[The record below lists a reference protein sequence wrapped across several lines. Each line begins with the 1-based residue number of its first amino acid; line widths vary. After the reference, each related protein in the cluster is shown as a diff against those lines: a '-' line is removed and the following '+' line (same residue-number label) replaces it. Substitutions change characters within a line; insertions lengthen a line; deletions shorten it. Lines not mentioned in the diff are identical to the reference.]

1 MNRRLFATFAFGTAL
16 AACGDDPVVAIE
28 DPGLIGDP
36 VVDDDDGGG
45 TGDIDEI
52 DLDVGLVDDVA
63 PDVRPRLDTGIADA
77 GVDSAG
83 DAVASDTEP
92 QLCVPGAQLCD
103 GDVLVT
109 CSADGTAVGRVRCAE
124 GGGRCL
130 ETGPG
135 LAECDYDDAIC
146 EPGSSVCTDDLTG
159 SRACTPDGDGYTEP
173 VACPTR
179 CNPRTGLCNPAP
191 VACPDTSVV
200 DLTPG
205 NYTFDLCEGSRDYEA
220 SEGDGDCRALDV
232 DGPERVFR
240 LAITRPTDVLIDL
253 RDDDDSL
260 AIDTQLYLRA
270 QCDDP
275 TSQLACSDDIDCA
288 ASDVVIGDCNGGVQR
303 RQSRIA
309 ARLEPGEYFL
319 VADSL
324 VYDDGT
330 SFECGSVLL
339 RYAAE

>member
-1 MNRRLFATFAFGTAL
+1 MNRRILAACLFGAAL
-16 AACGDDPVVAIE
+16 TACGDDPVVVIE

-36 VVDDDDGGG
+36 TQDDANDDGTDVGL
-45 TGDIDEI
+45 I
-52 DLDVGLVDDVA
+52 DLDVDLAGDTVS
-63 PDVRPRLDTGIADA
+63 DVRPRPDA
-77 GVDSAG
+77 GATDAGTDTARDTATDDVD
-83 DAVASDTEP
+83 P

-109 CSADGTAVGRVRCAE
+109 CSADGTAVGRVRCTE
-124 GGGRCL
+124 GGGRCV
-130 ETGPG
+130 ETAPDS
-135 LAECDYDDAIC
+135 AECNYDDASC
-146 EPGSSVCTDDLTG
+146 EPGSSLCTDDLTAT
-159 SRACTPDGDGYTEP
+159 RTCRDDGDGYDDP

-205 NYTFDLCEGSRDYEA
+205 NYTFDLCEGSRNYEA
-220 SEGDGDCRALDV
+220 TDGDGDCRPLDV

-260 AIDTQLYLRA
+260 AIDTQLYLRSR
-270 QCDDP
+270 CDDP
-275 TSQLACSDDIDCA
+275 ASQLACSDDIDCA
-288 ASDVVIGDCNGGVQR
+288 TSDVVIGDCNGGLQR

-330 SFECGSVLL
+330 SFECGAVLL